1 METLV
6 SNSTPIGVQNGN
18 ERPEWKRAWK
28 RTGNEAPILETKR
41 QYWKRSGN
49 EARNRWKRNRPKT
62 APKTAL
68 SFPCFDRS
76 FPTNHHH
83 GQPIAANLHHW
94 PTHPAPAA
102 PAAPSL
108 PVLEKANRAH
118 RRQIITTG
126 TDNAEGLH
134 TQPRIK
140 RRLKRQQMRKQPTRP
155 PQPTAIHSHQAG
167 LGTGRNDCGT
177 G

>member
-28 RTGNEAPILETKR
+28 RTGNEAPILETNR
-41 QYWKRSGN
+41 RYWKRSGN
-49 EARNRWKRNRPKT
+49 EASHRWKRNRPKIGR
-62 APKTAL
+62 KTAF

-83 GQPIAANLHHW
+83 GHHHHGQPIAANHHHW

-108 PVLEKANRAH
+108 PVLEKTQIGRTVGRSSPRA
-118 RRQIITTG
+118 RITPKGCTLSRESKG
-126 TDNAEGLH
+126 A
-134 TQPRIK
+134 
-140 RRLKRQQMRKQPTRP
+140 
-155 PQPTAIHSHQAG
+155 
-167 LGTGRNDCGT
+167 
-177 G
+177 